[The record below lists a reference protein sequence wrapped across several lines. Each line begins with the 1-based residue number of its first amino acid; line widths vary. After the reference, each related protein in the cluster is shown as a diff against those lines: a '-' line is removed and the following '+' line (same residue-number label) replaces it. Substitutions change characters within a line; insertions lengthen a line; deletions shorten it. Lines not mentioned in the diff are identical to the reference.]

1 MDAKKLLVT
10 GAIWALGLIAPAGGS
25 AATFTVNTTVDT
37 AVAGGCVSNPSCSLR
52 EATTAANASADPQDT
67 VEIPAGTYKL
77 SLGELQVAG
86 SGRVTI
92 HGAGARSTTIDAQGT
107 SRVVF
112 VTADDVAFEGLTVT
126 GGVAPIGIGN
136 FPGDGGGILVEG
148 SGTESLV
155 LNQVTVA
162 GNSASLN
169 GGGVSLPA
177 ESVSATS
184 LTVNASTIANN
195 RIGGGALE
203 GMGGGIFAFGDLTIT
218 NSTVTGNSVENPGL
232 NEGGGILAGLSPTE
246 TDGTSVN
253 LLNSTVAGNSVAAGG
268 IGGGFT
274 IDNPTAG
281 VVTTFTV
288 KNTIVAGNTAG
299 GAAADCGKV
308 VATSSASN
316 LSSDASCL
324 FTDAASKQNA
334 NPQLGP
340 LQDNGGPTNT
350 LALSAGSPTIDAG
363 TNAGCPPT
371 DQRGVSRPQGS
382 ACDIGA
388 YEREASPPPPAAAP
402 AADLKLTLKP
412 KPKHPKVGGKLAF
425 RLTVVNRGPSAATG
439 VVVRGKAPASARKV
453 KGGKKIK
460 GKPACK
466 LGKAKGGKRKLSC
479 RLGTLTAGKR
489 VKLKI
494 LVKRPEAAGK
504 LRAKARVSSTVA
516 DPIAKN
522 NKAKAVAKVK
532 EAG

>member
-1 MDAKKLLVT
+1 MDAKKLLLT
-10 GAIWALGLIAPAGGS
+10 GVLWALGLVAPAVGS

-52 EATTAANASADPQDT
+52 EAVAAANNSADSADT

-86 SGRVTI
+86 TGRVTV
-92 HGAGARSTTIDAQGT
+92 HGAGPRSTTIDAQGT

-112 VTADDVAFEGLTVT
+112 VTADDVVFEGLTVT

-184 LTVNASTIANN
+184 LVVNASTIANN
-195 RIGGGALE
+195 RISGGALE
-203 GMGGGIFAFGDLTIT
+203 GMGGGIFAFGDLTVT
-218 NSTVTGNSVENPGL
+218 NSTITGNSVENPGL

-253 LLNSTVAGNSVAAGG
+253 LLNTTVAGNSVAAGG

-274 IDNPTAG
+274 INNPTAG
-281 VVTTFTV
+281 VLTTFTV
-288 KNTIVAGNTAG
+288 KNTILAANTAG

-308 VATSSASN
+308 VATTSANN

-350 LALSAGSPTIDAG
+350 LALPAGSPAIDAG

-388 YEREASPPPPAAAP
+388 YEREASPPPPAAA

-412 KPKHPKVGGKLAF
+412 KPKHPRVGGKLAF

-439 VVVRGKAPASARKV
+439 VVVKGKAPASARKI
-453 KGGKKIK
+453 KGAKKIK

-466 LGKAKGGKRKLSC
+466 LGKAKGGKRKFSC
-479 RLGTLTAGKR
+479 RLGTLAAAKR

-494 LVKRPEAAGK
+494 LVKRPTAPGK